1 MYKKILVP
9 IALDH
14 ERDTAKALKFAAENA
29 ESGAEIIALNVI
41 EEIPAYVA
49 NYIPEG
55 YAKTL
60 HDEFVAELQ
69 KEIAG
74 APNVTPVVVRG
85 HAGRT
90 IVDYAVEHGVDCIV
104 IASHRPGLQDYFIGS
119 TALRVVKHA
128 PCAVHVVR

>member
-14 ERDTAKALKFAAENA
+14 ERDTAKAFKFAAENV
-29 ESGAEIIALNVI
+29 EPGAEIIALNVI

-55 YAKTL
+55 HAKTL

-69 KEIAG
+69 KEITG
-74 APNVTPVVVRG
+74 VPNVTAVVVRG

-90 IVDYAVEHGVDCIV
+90 IVDYAVEHEVDCIV

>member
-14 ERDTAKALKFAAENA
+14 ERDTAKALKFATENA
-29 ESGAEIIALNVI
+29 EPGAEIIALNVI

-90 IVDYAVEHGVDCIV
+90 IVDYAVEHAVDCIV